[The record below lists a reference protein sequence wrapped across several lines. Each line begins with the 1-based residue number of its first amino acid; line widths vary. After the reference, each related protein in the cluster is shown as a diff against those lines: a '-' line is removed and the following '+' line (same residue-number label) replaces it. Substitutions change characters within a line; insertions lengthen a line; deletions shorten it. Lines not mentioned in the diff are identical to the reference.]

1 MADPRMEPVVAGAT
15 AGPAARGSRE
25 VAAMPPPQDRSAFAE
40 PKYRGRGS
48 DFDFMRDMQQAM
60 VNDRQRGS
68 LLLLLLILALLL
80 AAGVWAY
87 FSRLEEITRGDARI
101 ISSSREQV
109 IQSLEGGILQEMLV
123 REGDVVASGQPL
135 LRIDETK
142 ARSSYQEGYSK
153 AVGLKAAA
161 ARLRAEARGTKLL
174 FPAEVLA
181 DAEIVK
187 NETDTY
193 NARRQAL
200 DQAVATAASSRA
212 LIAREISIT
221 EPMVN
226 KGLVAETE
234 LLRLKRQFNDLQAQ
248 SQERVNK
255 YRVDAAN
262 ELSKV
267 ESELAQTQ
275 EILTARQDQVQRTV
289 VTAPVRGTVKNIR
302 MNTRGGVIQPGG
314 DIMEIVPLE
323 DKLLVEAK
331 IRPHDVAFLR
341 PGLPATVK
349 ITAYD
354 YAIYGGLDG
363 NVELISPDTLRE
375 EKKAE
380 EESYYRVL
388 VRTTNSTLTAGEQQL
403 PIIPGMT
410 ASVEIRTGEKTVMD
424 YILKPILKVR
434 EALRER

>member
-1 MADPRMEPVVAGAT
+1 
-15 AGPAARGSRE
+15 
-25 VAAMPPPQDRSAFAE
+25 
-40 PKYRGRGS
+40 
-48 DFDFMRDMQQAM
+48 MR
-60 VNDRQRGS
+60 
-68 LLLLLLILALLL
+68 
-80 AAGVWAY
+80 
-87 FSRLEEITRGDARI
+87 
-101 ISSSREQV
+101 
-109 IQSLEGGILQEMLV
+109 
-123 REGDVVASGQPL
+123 
-135 LRIDETK
+135 
-142 ARSSYQEGYSK
+142 
-153 AVGLKAAA
+153 
-161 ARLRAEARGTKLL
+161 
-174 FPAEVLA
+174 
-181 DAEIVK
+181 

-193 NARRQAL
+193 NARKQAL

-212 LIAREISIT
+212 LIAREIAIT
-221 EPMVN
+221 GPMVD
-226 KGLVAETE
+226 KGLVAEIE

-248 SQERVNK
+248 TQERVSK

-262 ELSKV
+262 ELSKI

-275 EILTARQDQVQRTV
+275 EVLTARQDQVQRTV

-302 MNTRGGVIQPGG
+302 MNTRGGVIAPGG

-354 YAIYGGLDG
+354 YSIYGGLDG
-363 NVELISPDTLRE
+363 HVELISPDTLRE
-375 EKKAE
+375 ERKPE
-380 EESYYRVL
+380 EDSYYRVL
-388 VRTTNSTLTAGEQQL
+388 VRTTNSVLRSGGNEL

-424 YILKPILKVR
+424 YILKPVLKVR